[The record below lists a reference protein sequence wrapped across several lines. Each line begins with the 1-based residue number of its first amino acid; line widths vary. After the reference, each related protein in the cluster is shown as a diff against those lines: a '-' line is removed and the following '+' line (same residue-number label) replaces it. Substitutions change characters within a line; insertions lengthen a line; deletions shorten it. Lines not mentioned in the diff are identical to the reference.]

1 MAPYLLKVCD
11 DIYRFESAS
20 NFTDPELKRMAFIG
34 FKKVVSGSNN
44 LTTNSFSYS
53 SSSIKSQSSVFIAGK
68 TSTSGQSASLT
79 DPVFGNTIY
88 VTMPNIDVCGGVT
101 CQMNVMAFQ
110 DPPFK
115 TSTGTTL
122 VGATISLSFE
132 QGSTLNENLL
142 EVNQVKVQNLAYPIT
157 ITMNLNLAALN
168 GSAKHRCVYFD
179 SKKNGVSD

>member
-68 TSTSGQSASLT
+68 T
-79 DPVFGNTIY
+79 
-88 VTMPNIDVCGGVT
+88 
-101 CQMNVMAFQ
+101 
-110 DPPFK
+110 
-115 TSTGTTL
+115 
-122 VGATISLSFE
+122 
-132 QGSTLNENLL
+132 
-142 EVNQVKVQNLAYPIT
+142 
-157 ITMNLNLAALN
+157 
-168 GSAKHRCVYFD
+168 
-179 SKKNGVSD
+179 